1 MKLGPKLPPVVAT
14 SDRLVSVINN
24 PDATESKL
32 EDQPSSFDVL
42 LERAKAA
49 KIAVEVQELDDR
61 YLNRF
66 SKYVR
71 MHLPNGRFTRP
82 ITVYAG
88 DVEDLLSIEFEKYV
102 VLGDYVA
109 TVDKTSG
116 RVEALMVGSRFA
128 GRSYIGGVISRL
140 PGAEVIAEG
149 DAELDKEAFEDSGD
163 LRQSAAQKW
172 RLSVEQNGISI
183 EISPASSAFEMLLER
198 GVTIKVDGADTSS
211 HDEALETLERY
222 AAAMLFDLDVV
233 YGIHMQLAKRRRQNR
248 RRRRERPSNP
258 PKFPRNKYA
267 GQALELYQYG
277 RSAAGLPL
285 LEYLAYYQSI
295 EYFFPFFAK
304 EQTVHSVR
312 SQLLHPGFDPLN
324 DDALNR
330 LINLAA
336 PAAKTGM
343 AEREQLRATIRA
355 CMTEADV
362 RDFIESLPEYSEHF
376 CAKRQ
381 KIKGVG
387 AFQLSDNQRD
397 IRDQAADRI
406 YAIRCRIVHSKQ
418 DGGGNSHDVLLPS
431 SAETES
437 LLADVELIRLVAQR
451 ALIARA
457 ARA

>member
-1 MKLGPKLPPVVAT
+1 MPDADAMKLA
-14 SDRLVSVINN
+14 
-24 PDATESKL
+24 
-32 EDQPSSFDVL
+32 DQSTSFDAIV
-42 LERAKAA
+42 ERAEAA
-49 KIAVEVQELDDR
+49 KIPVEVRDLEDR
-61 YLNRF
+61 HPNRF
-66 SKYVR
+66 SKYALLQ
-71 MHLPNGRFTRP
+71 LPNGRFTRQ
-82 ITVYAG
+82 ITVFPR
-88 DVEDLLSIEFEKYV
+88 DVEYLLSVEFEQYT

-109 TVDKTSG
+109 TVDKASG
-116 RVEALMVGSRFA
+116 RIEALIVGA
-128 GRSYIGGVISRL
+128 GLVGRANIGRVISQL
-140 PGAEVIAEG
+140 PGAQVIAEE
-149 DAELDKEAFEDSGD
+149 DAGLDKEAFEDSGYP
-163 LRQSAAQKW
+163 RQTTAQKS
-172 RLSVEQNGISI
+172 RLAVEQNGISI
-183 EISPASSAFEMLLER
+183 EISPASAEFEILLER
-198 GVTIKVDGADTSS
+198 GVTIKVDGVKTSN
-211 HDEALETLERY
+211 HDEALEALDRY
-222 AAAMLFDLDVV
+222 AASMLFDLDVV
-233 YGIHMQLAKRRRQNR
+233 YGFHIQLAKRRRQTR
-248 RRRRERPSNP
+248 RRRYERPSHT

-267 GQALELYQYG
+267 PQALELYQYG

-285 LEYLAYYQSI
+285 LEYLAYYQSL

-355 CMTEADV
+355 CMTEADI
-362 RDFIESLPEYSEHF
+362 RDFIGSVPDYSEHF
-376 CAKRQ
+376 CAKKQ

-387 AFQLSDNQRD
+387 SFHLSDNQND
-397 IRDQAADRI
+397 VRDQAADRI

>member
-1 MKLGPKLPPVVAT
+1 
-14 SDRLVSVINN
+14 
-24 PDATESKL
+24 
-32 EDQPSSFDVL
+32 
-42 LERAKAA
+42 
-49 KIAVEVQELDDR
+49 
-61 YLNRF
+61 
-66 SKYVR
+66 
-71 MHLPNGRFTRP
+71 
-82 ITVYAG
+82 
-88 DVEDLLSIEFEKYV
+88 VEDLLNIEFEKYI

-116 RVEALMVGSRFA
+116 RIEAMV
-128 GRSYIGGVISRL
+128 IGGGFIGRAHIERVISQL
-140 PGAEVIAEG
+140 PGTEVITE
-149 DAELDKEAFEDSGD
+149 DNAELDKEAFEDSGYPP
-163 LRQSAAQKW
+163 RQTTAQKW
-172 RLSVEQNGISI
+172 RLAVEQDGISI
-183 EISPASSAFEMLLER
+183 EISPASTAFEHLLER
-198 GVTIKVDGADTSS
+198 GVTIKVDGSETSS

-233 YGIHMQLAKRRRQNR
+233 YGSHIQLAKRRRQNR
-248 RRRRERPSNP
+248 WRRRERPSQT

-277 RSAAGLPL
+277 RSATGLPL
-285 LEYLAYYQSI
+285 LEYLAYYQSL

-312 SQLLHPGFDPLN
+312 TQLLHPGFDPLN

-336 PAAKTGM
+336 PATKTGM
-343 AEREQLRATIRA
+343 TEREQLRATIRA
-355 CMTEADV
+355 CLTETDV
-362 RDFIESLPEYSEHF
+362 RDFVESSPEFTEHF
-376 CAKRQ
+376 CAKKQ

-387 AFQLSDNQRD
+387 AFHLAGNQND

-437 LLADVELIRLVAQR
+437 LLADLELIRLVAQQ

>member
-1 MKLGPKLPPVVAT
+1 MASSV
-14 SDRLVSVINN
+14 RLVNVTNIS
-24 PDATESKL
+24 DAAETKPVSK
-32 EDQPSSFDVL
+32 QTSFDVL
-42 LERAKAA
+42 LGRADAA
-49 KIAVEVQELDDR
+49 RIDTEVRALEGRELGR
-61 YLNRF
+61 
-66 SKYVR
+66 STQYVLLQ
-71 MHLPNGRFTRP
+71 LPNGRLTRQ
-82 ITVYAG
+82 ITVFPR
-88 DVEDLLSIEFEKYV
+88 DVEDLLDIQFEKYTV
-102 VLGDYVA
+102 IGDYVA
-109 TVDKTSG
+109 AVDTTSG
-116 RVEALMVGSRFA
+116 RIEALVAGPGTA
-128 GRSYIGGVISRL
+128 GRFNIGRVFSQL
-140 PGAEVIAEG
+140 PGIEVITEG
-149 DAELDKEAFEDSGD
+149 DPELEKEAFEDGGD
-163 LRQSAAQKW
+163 PRQVSAQNW
-172 RLSVEQNGISI
+172 RLAVGQNGVSI
-183 EISPASSAFEMLLER
+183 EISPASAEFQILLER
-198 GVTIKVDGADTSS
+198 GVTIKVDGVATSS
-211 HDEALETLERY
+211 HDEALEALERY

-233 YGIHMQLAKRRRQNR
+233 YGVHVQLAKRRRQNR
-248 RRRRERPSNP
+248 RRRHERPDHP

-285 LEYLAYYQSI
+285 LEYLAYYQSL

-324 DDALNR
+324 DAALNR

-336 PAAKTGM
+336 PAARTGM

-362 RDFIESLPEYSEHF
+362 SDFVESLPEYTDHF
-376 CAKRQ
+376 CSKKQ

-387 AFQLSDNQRD
+387 AFHLSGNQSD

-418 DGGGNSHDVLLPS
+418 DGGGNSQDVLLPS

-437 LLADVELIRLVAQR
+437 LQADVELIRLVAQR

-457 ARA
+457 ARV